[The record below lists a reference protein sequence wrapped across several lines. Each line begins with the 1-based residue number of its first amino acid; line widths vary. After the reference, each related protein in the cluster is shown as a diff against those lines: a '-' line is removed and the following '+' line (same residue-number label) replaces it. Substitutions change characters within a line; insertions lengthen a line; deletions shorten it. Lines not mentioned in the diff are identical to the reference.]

1 MRLPEFIMMTSA
13 VCVKFVSSMAA
24 FEGKFFSDLVN
35 KVAKEGMKLV
45 LTLKKPFPSMYL
57 MN

>member
-1 MRLPEFIMMTSA
+1 MMTSA

-45 LTLKKPFPSMYL
+45 LTLKKPSPSIYL